1 MSYGT
6 YLINTNNFKSD
17 VAKQKNLWCN
27 VFSSLESSKGISFY
41 KFALFQD
48 DSAILN

>member
-17 VAKQKNLWCN
+17 VAKQKNLCN
-27 VFSSLESSKGISFY
+27 VFSSLESS
-41 KFALFQD
+41 
-48 DSAILN
+48 